1 MTALHL
7 LWRILT
13 LPKLSL
19 HSKGQRQEWFGDDS
33 NIKTLSV
40 TNNFIFRFL
49 FKVFLFHLSFHSFV
63 HISSNYSPTVPI
75 FTNYQFFNEK
85 KVQGIYDLLMI
96 LNGGSQY
103 DSSHSRSVIENA
115 SKMQRGK
122 NFLNNCKRP
131 WKKYSIC
138 LLTKMLQKERVL
150 NVQFIWWK
158 EIEIHV
164 FFSCFVANKKF
175 AQYNV
180 NCIQR
185 KGYF

>member
-1 MTALHL
+1 MH
-7 LWRILT
+7 I
-13 LPKLSL
+13 P
-19 HSKGQRQEWFGDDS
+19 QQ
-33 NIKTLSV
+33 
-40 TNNFIFRFL
+40 FL
-49 FKVFLFHLSFHSFV
+49 FSPFINSSTKRKYKVF
-63 HISSNYSPTVPI
+63 Y
-75 FTNYQFFNEK
+75 E
-85 KVQGIYDLLMI
+85 LLMM

-103 DSSHSRSVIENA
+103 NSSHSRAVIENA

-164 FFSCFVANKKF
+164 FFSCLLQIKSLLNTTSIVFRERVIFN
-175 AQYNV
+175 QENV
-180 NCIQR
+180 HTIVKNLVILKEEFLIKVVCV
-185 KGYF
+185 FL

>member
-1 MTALHL
+1 MTFDIVA
-7 LWRILT
+7 
-13 LPKLSL
+13 
-19 HSKGQRQEWFGDDS
+19 
-33 NIKTLSV
+33 
-40 TNNFIFRFL
+40 
-49 FKVFLFHLSFHSFV
+49 
-63 HISSNYSPTVPI
+63 YSPTVPI
-75 FTNYQFFNEK
+75 FTIYQFFNEK

-150 NVQFIWWK
+150 NVQVIWWK

-164 FFSCFVANKKF
+164 FFSCLLQIKSLLNTTSIVFRERVIFN
-175 AQYNV
+175 QENV
-180 NCIQR
+180 HTIVKNLVILKEEFLIKVVCV
-185 KGYF
+185 FL